1 MTARDRLG
9 DRLRGLCRNRIL
21 RVLAVRSA
29 GVLALY
35 GLEITLARR
44 LGVAGYG
51 VFAYLLVTATLVAR
65 FAPLGWQNAAT
76 RFVAAARTHD
86 DLPLLKAGLARAYL
100 STAVGLLAA
109 GLLLAALAR
118 TPLLAAAWLPAVGLP
133 LAAALTLL
141 ELHRFILRGLDRSE
155 TGEALPMLLLPA
167 LVIAGLWLLPVR
179 EAATAAALYAG
190 AAGVA
195 LAVSAAV
202 ILHRLPK
209 GWRAA
214 AAAPAPRSWLWMS
227 GAILIGSVSDEATAR
242 VAVLVLGAAGDEAGA
257 GQYQAAARLVLM
269 TVFVLR
275 AATASFSPR
284 IAALHH
290 AGETARL
297 RREYGRVCLAS
308 AAGGLPFL
316 LLFGLAPQAALA
328 LFGPGFTA
336 AAPLLQVLAVG
347 YMASAAA
354 GPCGTALMMTG
365 RERAYAVNAIIGLAC
380 ALGGSLALVP
390 SLGPLGAAAATAA
403 ALVVVNLLNVTVLL
417 LGGRRRADRRLEAA
431 R

>member
-1 MTARDRLG
+1 MTARDRL
-9 DRLRGLCRNRIL
+9 RGLWRSRIL

-76 RFVAAARTHD
+76 RFVAAARAHD

-100 STAVGLLAA
+100 SAAVGLVAA

-155 TGEALPMLLLPA
+155 AGEALPMLLLPM

-179 EAATAAALYAG
+179 EAATAAVLYAG

-316 LLFGLAPQAALA
+316 LLFGLAPHAALA

-365 RERAYAVNAIIGLAC
+365 RERAYAVNAVVGLAC

-390 SLGPLGAAAATAA
+390 SHGSLGAAAATAG

-417 LGGRRRADRRLEAA
+417 VGGGRRAGRRLEVA

>member
-1 MTARDRLG
+1 MTAR

-100 STAVGLLAA
+100 STAVGLVAA

-133 LAAALTLL
+133 LAATLTLL

-155 TGEALPMLLLPA
+155 TGEALPMLLLPM

-328 LFGPGFTA
+328 LFGPGFAA

-417 LGGRRRADRRLEAA
+417 LGGRRSADRRLEAA

>member
-1 MTARDRLG
+1 MTAR

-76 RFVAAARTHD
+76 RFVAAARTRD

-109 GLLLAALAR
+109 ALVLAALSR
-118 TPLLAAAWLPAVGLP
+118 TPVLAAGWLPAVGLP

-179 EAATAAALYAG
+179 DAAAAATLYAG

-316 LLFGLAPQAALA
+316 LLFGLAPQAALP
-328 LFGPGFTA
+328 LFGPGFAA

-417 LGGRRRADRRLEAA
+417 LGGRRSADRRLEAA